1 MQEAPTDDG
10 DDGYG
15 GYYED
20 GSYYEMEE
28 VVEVDSAINGA
39 CGFWPNRPELG
50 DCVFVPEPM
59 HCLNQKTV
67 KVGSAFHAFNPK

>member
-28 VVEVDSAINGA
+28 VEVDSAINGA